1 VSEEARKRVAADID
15 AIEESYE
22 FCLAYA
28 AQGITKFDA
37 ASPLGNRLKKHLD
50 KAAAAVDDLV
60 PALAA
65 LLSAGDVERAEEVQT
80 FVAQV
85 EYDVKRAAGVLGLV
99 RSRPAI
105 SSQLVDNLNAS
116 IHIRVLLTDLFLID
130 EVLKLGVDKAT
141 EPKLEPAS

>member
-1 VSEEARKRVAADID
+1 VAEDARKRVAADID
-15 AIEESYE
+15 AIEEAYE

-28 AQGITKFDA
+28 AQGLTKFDA

-50 KAAAAVDDLV
+50 KAATSLADLIPAVRL
-60 PALAA
+60 
-65 LLSAGDVERAEEVQT
+65 LLSAGDVEGANEVEA

-85 EYDVKRAAGVLGLV
+85 EHDVKRAAGVLALV

>member
-1 VSEEARKRVAADID
+1 LSEAARKRVAESID
-15 AIEESYE
+15 AIEETYE

-28 AQGITKFDA
+28 AQGITKFDP
-37 ASPLGNRLKKHLD
+37 ASPLVNRLRKHLD
-50 KAAAAVDDLV
+50 KAAAALDDLV

-65 LLSAGDVERAEEVQT
+65 LLAAGDVEKPEEIEA
-80 FVAQV
+80 FRAQV
-85 EYDVKRAAGVLGLV
+85 EQDVKRAAGVLGLV

-116 IHIRVLLTDLFLID
+116 VHVRVLLTDLFLID